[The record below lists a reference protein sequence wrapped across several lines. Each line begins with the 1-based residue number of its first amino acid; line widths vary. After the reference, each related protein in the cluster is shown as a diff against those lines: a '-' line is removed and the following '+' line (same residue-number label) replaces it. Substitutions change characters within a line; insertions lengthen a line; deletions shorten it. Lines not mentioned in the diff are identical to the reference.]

1 MSYATTVSN
10 LHENPHVHERLQ
22 VDDNFQ
28 KTKIEYDN
36 LVIKNEKKAVKGII
50 LGLIFS
56 IPIWFLIIS
65 FFI

>member
-1 MSYATTVSN
+1 MSYATKVPN
-10 LHENPHVHERLQ
+10 LHVSPHVHKRLQ

-36 LVIKNEKKAVKGII
+36 LVIKNEKRAVKGII

-56 IPIWFLIIS
+56 IPIWFLIIN
-65 FFI
+65 FII